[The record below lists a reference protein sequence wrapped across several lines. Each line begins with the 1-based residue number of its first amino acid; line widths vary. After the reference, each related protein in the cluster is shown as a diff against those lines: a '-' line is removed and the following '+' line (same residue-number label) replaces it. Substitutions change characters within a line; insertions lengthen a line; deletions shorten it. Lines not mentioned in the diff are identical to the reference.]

1 MAAALNGTIPN
12 VTVVED
18 EPLALD
24 VIVRAA
30 NSWRFGCQTAATA
43 EQAIALLEKQLT
55 PIVLTDLRMP
65 GRGGVWLVREIHQ
78 RWPEIA
84 VIVLTAGEDYDA
96 VSECLDAGAH
106 QYFLKPIKLDELRH
120 ALESTLRDYRCQRER
135 EHYRQQLERTVQK
148 RTKQIRQTFLSAIDS
163 LIRTLEARDSYTS
176 GHSLRVRRYAL
187 AIADRVG
194 LSPRICKQLS
204 LAAKLHDIGKVG
216 LPEGILNKP
225 GALTADEFALVKEH
239 PVIGERILSPII
251 RNRDVLAAI
260 RGHHERYDGGG
271 YPDGLS
277 GGRIPF
283 LARLLSIADCFD
295 ALTSS
300 RAYREALPFQAALQV
315 IGDAAGT
322 QFDPDL
328 VNAFTSAAVN

>member
-120 ALESTLRDYRCQRER
+120 AL
-135 EHYRQQLERTVQK
+135 
-148 RTKQIRQTFLSAIDS
+148 
-163 LIRTLEARDSYTS
+163 
-176 GHSLRVRRYAL
+176 
-187 AIADRVG
+187 
-194 LSPRICKQLS
+194 
-204 LAAKLHDIGKVG
+204 
-216 LPEGILNKP
+216 
-225 GALTADEFALVKEH
+225 
-239 PVIGERILSPII
+239 
-251 RNRDVLAAI
+251 
-260 RGHHERYDGGG
+260 
-271 YPDGLS
+271 
-277 GGRIPF
+277 
-283 LARLLSIADCFD
+283 
-295 ALTSS
+295 
-300 RAYREALPFQAALQV
+300 
-315 IGDAAGT
+315 
-322 QFDPDL
+322 
-328 VNAFTSAAVN
+328 